1 MEAVAAGSEPWSRFE
16 VLLRRSKACHHLP
29 CTPILIEAV
38 VTQVGSGSRLNESAK
53 LSGATS
59 PWTKREYSE

>member
-53 LSGATS
+53 L
-59 PWTKREYSE
+59 